1 MDRER
6 MKELAQAQKLERI
19 AQTRLE
25 HGESAADLLI
35 NERAYKLVAN
45 YRDAYQDDLMA
56 ERFSTFLEKYDYL
69 VGDIAADQL
78 RIHGFYKDGTPG
90 VSRMD
95 QISALQDYIYEF
107 MNFGAPYFV
116 LENLE
121 PHMVEDDEPEVSRP
135 RRRRNHHSNKNN
147 AYIDEKKSS
156 VKKNPVKKATHQ
168 LSNKSPRQVTTK
180 GNNRKR
186 RFEIHERSTE
196 GE

>member
-6 MKELAQAQKLERI
+6 MKELAQAQKIERI

-25 HGESAADLLI
+25 HGTSDHDILI
-35 NERAYKLVAN
+35 NERAYKLVTN
-45 YRDAYQDDLMA
+45 YRDAYQDDLIA
-56 ERFSTFLEKYDYL
+56 ARFSTFLEKYDYL

-78 RIHGFYKDGTPG
+78 RIHGFYRDGTPG
-90 VSRMD
+90 ISRMD

-147 AYIDEKKSS
+147 AYISEKKGT
-156 VKKNPVKKATHQ
+156 VKKNPIKKGSHQVNNKVKH
-168 LSNKSPRQVTTK
+168 QVTTK

>member
-25 HGESAADLLI
+25 HGESTADLLI

-168 LSNKSPRQVTTK
+168 LSSKGPRQVTTK